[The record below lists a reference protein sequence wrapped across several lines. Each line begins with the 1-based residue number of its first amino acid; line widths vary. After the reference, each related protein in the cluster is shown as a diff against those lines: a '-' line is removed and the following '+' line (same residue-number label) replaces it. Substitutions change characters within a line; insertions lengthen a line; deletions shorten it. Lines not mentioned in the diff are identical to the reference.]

1 MVLKKSYA
9 QFTDDSI
16 GNTIHSNSDRKA
28 ETRGWIQSNGFPSIK
43 KCLYRTCSKIWCY
56 RGSEDLIQ
64 IVINDN
70 GQCTVKW
77 IKRLE
82 RVSEWKQAQPSNASW
97 QCQSVQWISRWRWF
111 WRIWEGTRPDTRP
124 IRSRCWW
131 AGAVMRVGRGS
142 SWVGGGCILNLG
154 RSCDGQKSVFQSI
167 SRHQNFRVP
176 DRQTDLPTKGHIL
189 LKSRLGSD

>member
-97 QCQSVQWISRWRWF
+97 QRQSVQWISRWRWF
-111 WRIWEGTRPDTRP
+111 WRIWEGKREREQERARTRESKCQR
-124 IRSRCWW
+124 
-131 AGAVMRVGRGS
+131 
-142 SWVGGGCILNLG
+142 
-154 RSCDGQKSVFQSI
+154 SI
-167 SRHQNFRVP
+167 SGVT
-176 DRQTDLPTKGHIL
+176 DRL
-189 LKSRLGSD
+189 LKNVPTAKKCTSRTGRPTDGRTHKRSALLLNVIE